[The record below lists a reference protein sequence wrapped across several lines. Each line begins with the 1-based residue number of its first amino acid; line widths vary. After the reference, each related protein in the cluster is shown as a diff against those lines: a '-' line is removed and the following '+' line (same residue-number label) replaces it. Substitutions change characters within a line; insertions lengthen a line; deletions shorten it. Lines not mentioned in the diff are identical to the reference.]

1 MNALNTDVFRTFE
14 RVSDIS
20 DEPVLEE
27 GSVLALQPD
36 LAVVNDENLLHV
48 CFTIRKASFG

>member
-1 MNALNTDVFRTFE
+1 MNAPDICIFRAFD